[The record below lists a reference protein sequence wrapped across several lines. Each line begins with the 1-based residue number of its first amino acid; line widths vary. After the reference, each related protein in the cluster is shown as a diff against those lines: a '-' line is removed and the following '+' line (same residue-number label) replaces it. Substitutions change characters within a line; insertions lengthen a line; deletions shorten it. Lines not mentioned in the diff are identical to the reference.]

1 MQTKEFLQQVWPD
14 QGYYCVLGKD
24 QQNVVVPKFINS
36 IDEAIEVVNKL
47 LSDKQD
53 VYFACSTYVEP
64 TERKK
69 INAKEQR
76 ILWLDIDCGFDA
88 KKRKW
93 KDYETKDAALVAL
106 R

>member
-53 VYFACSTYVEP
+53 VYFLHVQLMLNP
-64 TERKK
+64 LNERK
-69 INAKEQR
+69 
-76 ILWLDIDCGFDA
+76 
-88 KKRKW
+88 
-93 KDYETKDAALVAL
+93 
-106 R
+106 